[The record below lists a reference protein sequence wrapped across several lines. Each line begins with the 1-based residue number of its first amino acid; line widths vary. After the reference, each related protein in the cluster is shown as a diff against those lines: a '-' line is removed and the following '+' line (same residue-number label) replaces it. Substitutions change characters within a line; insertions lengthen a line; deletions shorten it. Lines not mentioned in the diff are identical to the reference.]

1 MAPNVAGTELSAK
14 RRQFAG
20 EPGFKGLVS
29 NGRTFAIALFA
40 SLGGLVYGCMSCCF
54 DFSPFKLDHKAHC
67 GIDNQGM
74 FSSILTMH
82 SFQAE
87 VRKIPSELSLQ

>member
-1 MAPNVAGTELSAK
+1 MAPSGVTHELSAK

-40 SLGGLVYGCMSCCF
+40 SLGGLVYGC
-54 DFSPFKLDHKAHC
+54 KLLFFRALLLKERFVDTDLKV
-67 GIDNQGM
+67 DNQGM
-74 FSSILTMH
+74 FSSILTMP
-82 SFQAE
+82 SFQRE
-87 VRKIPSELSLQ
+87 VSEYGS

>member
-1 MAPNVAGTELSAK
+1 MAPSGVTHELSAK

-40 SLGGLVYGCMSCCF
+40 SLGGLLYGCEF
-54 DFSPFKLDHKAHC
+54 LFF
-67 GIDNQGM
+67 
-74 FSSILTMH
+74 
-82 SFQAE
+82 
-87 VRKIPSELSLQ
+87 RSLALNARL